1 MTRALLP
8 PVWRA
13 LPRRAL
19 AAATAVGLLLAGIPR
34 LQSGLPDPLVGLYAL
49 RAAALAFALGL
60 AFLLDDPAR
69 HITSAVPARRPVR
82 VALRV
87 ALVAPWAVLCWTTAL
102 LLVPEE
108 SRPPAGALT
117 LEAAATAVLALA
129 AATLVIRRTQA
140 TEPGAAISM
149 WLLVTGVTAALLL
162 PPDWTLFVAPDDPR
176 WQSTHDRWA
185 LLLTAAAVVGARACA
200 EPVRAGPRLRP
211 LRTAPSRGAL

>member
-8 PVWRA
+8 PVWRT

-19 AAATAVGLLLAGIPR
+19 AAAAAVGLLLAGIPR
-34 LQSGLPDPLVGLYAL
+34 LQSGPPDPRVGLYAL
-49 RAAALAFALGL
+49 RAAALVLALGL

-69 HITSAVPARRPVR
+69 HITSTVPARRPVR

-87 ALVAPWAVLCWTTAL
+87 ALVAPWAALTWTTAL

-117 LEAAATAVLALA
+117 LEAAATAVVALA
-129 AATLVIRRTQA
+129 AATLSIRHTRTS
-140 TEPGAAISM
+140 EPGAAIST

-162 PPDWTLFVAPDDPR
+162 PHDWTLFVTPGDPR
-176 WQSTHDRWA
+176 WQPTHDHWA
-185 LLLTAAAVVGARACA
+185 LLLTVAAIVGARACA
-200 EPVRAGPRLRP
+200 EPVRAGLRLRP
-211 LRTAPSRGAL
+211 FRTAPSRGAL

>member
-19 AAATAVGLLLAGIPR
+19 MAAAAVGLLLAAVPR
-34 LQSGLPDPLVGLYAL
+34 MRQGPPDPYLGLYAL
-49 RAAALAFALGL
+49 RAAALVFALGL

-69 HITSAVPARRPVR
+69 HITSTVPARRPVR

-87 ALVAPWAVLCWTTAL
+87 ALVAPGAVLCWTTAL
-102 LLVPEE
+102 FLVPQD

-129 AATLVIRRTQA
+129 AATLAIRRTRT
-140 TEPGAAISM
+140 TEPGAAIST
-149 WLLVTGVTAALLL
+149 WLLATGTTAILLL
-162 PPDWTLFVAPDDPR
+162 PHDWTLFVTPQDPR
-176 WQSTHDRWA
+176 WQPTHDHWA
-185 LLLTAAAVVGARACA
+185 LLLTVATVVGARACA
-200 EPVRAGPRLRP
+200 EPLRAGLRLRP
-211 LRTAPSRGAL
+211 FRTAPGKGAL